1 MLCNTGLGRPDVAS
15 EFQKR
20 YLRFK
25 ADESAQTLTGPYL
38 RTHADDNVER
48 QPIHEHVSS
57 VDTKRKSSAAKYD
70 GASGLAKD
78 SD

>member
-1 MLCNTGLGRPDVAS
+1 MLCNTGLGRSDLAS
-15 EFQKR
+15 EYQKR

-38 RTHADDNVER
+38 RTHFEDNTER
-48 QPIHEHVSS
+48 QPIHEHISAVEA
-57 VDTKRKSSAAKYD
+57 KQKSKVAKYSAVT
-70 GASGLAKD
+70 GPAKD